1 MFTIAHRKIIDHVR
15 ARGRR
20 AVPVAEVAETAEL
33 ASANAATTATLP
45 DEELWSSVA
54 QLPDKQRTAVTLR
67 FLIDS
72 SYGEI
77 AEVMGTSEEAAR
89 RNVHEA
95 LKRLRKELDSMN
107 GTDDLERRLLRAG
120 ARLTPEPP
128 DLPTAAAAAG
138 MLDVAY
144 ATTDSPLG
152 PLLLASTD
160 HGLVRVA
167 YLEFADRE
175 RFCSRSPTGCRHG
188 CLRRRAGST
197 GRGVSSTTIL
207 AAAAGSSTCRSIGG

>member
-1 MFTIAHRKIIDHVR
+1 MALPPFQTLLDSHGRDVHRFLIANVGRVDADDCWQETWLSALRAYPSLKDASNLRAWVFTIAHRKIIDHVR

-20 AVPVAEVAETAEL
+20 AVPIAEAAQL
-33 ASANAATTATLP
+33 ASADVATATALP

-95 LKRLRKELDSMN
+95 LKRLRKELN
-107 GTDDLERRLLRAG
+107 R
-120 ARLTPEPP
+120 
-128 DLPTAAAAAG
+128 
-138 MLDVAY
+138 
-144 ATTDSPLG
+144 
-152 PLLLASTD
+152 
-160 HGLVRVA
+160 
-167 YLEFADRE
+167 
-175 RFCSRSPTGCRHG
+175 
-188 CLRRRAGST
+188 
-197 GRGVSSTTIL
+197 
-207 AAAAGSSTCRSIGG
+207 